1 MVSLGARS
9 PRLLV
14 GALAA
19 LLVVAACGSGA
30 EVTASPTVSP
40 TPSPTAV
47 PTRRPTP
54 KPIPTPI
61 PTPTPSPTPTVTA
74 TLAER
79 AAAALKIGAPYKL
92 VANPANAA
100 LTGAVSID
108 IAGQHVNETIA
119 GREIWQGSKAVGLVL
134 VLEIEGV
141 QMSPKVFEGGARGA
155 AANTGGT
162 LSYTTILGDRV
173 ALVTAKT
180 GTFGMYALHDTIVMV
195 LGTKPADTKP
205 LLTSVIKANQ

>member
-1 MVSLGARS
+1 MVSLDARS

-19 LLVVAACGSGA
+19 LLVVAACGSSA
-30 EVTASPTVSP
+30 EATASPTVSP

-47 PTRRPTP
+47 PTPRPTP
-54 KPIPTPI
+54 RPIPTPI

-74 TLAER
+74 TLAEQ

-100 LTGAVSID
+100 LSGAVSMD

-119 GREIWQGSKAVGLVL
+119 GREIWQGSKPVGLVL

-141 QMSPKVFEGGARGA
+141 QMSPKVFEGGAQGA
-155 AANTGGT
+155 ANNTGGK
-162 LSYTTILGDRV
+162 LSYTTILGHRV
-173 ALVTAKT
+173 ALVTAKA

-195 LGTKPADTKP
+195 LATKPADTKP